1 VNRREFVAVLCA
13 GLMWPSGVLC
23 QQSLPVIGMLNSG
36 AAQPRHDQLDG
47 FYRGLK
53 ETGFTPGQN
62 VSIVQRGADDHYDR
76 LPALAAELVRQRVD
90 VIAIIGGPVTA
101 LAAKAATATI
111 PMVFASVSD
120 PVGLGLVP
128 SLNRPGGNLT
138 GSAGLVAELDPKRI
152 ELLNELAPSSAPFA
166 ALLNPN
172 RPGVAAQEESLRA
185 AAQAKGRK
193 IVMFR
198 AGDPQAI
205 EAAFASMAQQK
216 ISSLLVSADPFFNNN
231 RQQIVILA
239 ARHAIAAIYQWREFP
254 AEGGLIS
261 YGPNLGESY
270 RISGNYV
277 GRILKGERAGDL
289 PIVQPTKFDLVLNLR
304 TARAIGLTV
313 PPALL
318 ARADEVI
325 E

>member
-1 VNRREFVAVLCA
+1 
-13 GLMWPSGVLC
+13 
-23 QQSLPVIGMLNSG
+23 
-36 AAQPRHDQLDG
+36 
-47 FYRGLK
+47 
-53 ETGFTPGQN
+53 
-62 VSIVQRGADDHYDR
+62 
-76 LPALAAELVRQRVD
+76 
-90 VIAIIGGPVTA
+90 
-101 LAAKAATATI
+101 
-111 PMVFASVSD
+111 
-120 PVGLGLVP
+120 
-128 SLNRPGGNLT
+128 
-138 GSAGLVAELDPKRI
+138 
-152 ELLNELAPSSAPFA
+152 
-166 ALLNPN
+166 
-172 RPGVAAQEESLRA
+172 
-185 AAQAKGRK
+185 
-193 IVMFR
+193 
-198 AGDPQAI
+198 
-205 EAAFASMAQQK
+205 MAQQE

-289 PIVQPTKFDLVLNLR
+289 PIVQPTKFDLVLNLK